1 MSKRNIVG
9 IVDARGRGA
18 TLARMYER
26 SPHVDGVVVIPGND
40 MIQAMARKPTEVDTR
55 IALTDVDA
63 ISQKFH
69 ELGVTL
75 ASVDQDIALSAG
87 VSDRLREDGIPT
99 IGPSRAASQIEW
111 SKAEARRLGT
121 HAGIQQPEY
130 AVFRG
135 SEDAALKYLDTHG
148 DEGFAIKADGLAE
161 GKGVFVAKT
170 PEEAR
175 RAIQE
180 IRQRHPQAARTF
192 LVESLATGE
201 EFSTF
206 FASDGVPERE
216 HIKILGHAQ
225 DHKRE
230 GNNDT
235 GENTGGMGC
244 STPPRLMTPTLELF
258 VENEIQKMMKE
269 LNKEGKPY
277 EGIGY
282 YGGMFDPANKVINNI
297 EWNARWGD
305 PEVQVVAPGI
315 TSDMYELAM
324 AIVNKNLDKY
334 KLTTDSLSRV
344 VVAGASRGYPR
355 NYDSVKGK
363 QIFGLDEVM
372 EMDGIELYGAGVKVV
387 DGKHFASGGRLFY
400 IVGEGVD
407 IVAAREKAYGAMAR
421 VFVEGNNLH
430 YRTDI
435 GWRDVKRLR
444 DKGY

>member
-1 MSKRNIVG
+1 MSERNIVG
-9 IVDARGRGA
+9 IVDAGGRGA
-18 TLARMYER
+18 TLARMYEL

-40 MIQAMARKPTEVDTR
+40 MIQAMAQKPTSVF
-55 IALTDVDA
+55 TDIDIKDA
-63 ISQKFH
+63 HAICDKFQ
-69 ELGVTL
+69 ELGVNL
-75 ASVDQDIALSAG
+75 VDVAQEDAVASG
-87 VSDRLREDGIPT
+87 VSDTLRASGIPT
-99 IGPSRAASQIEW
+99 IGPSKAAGEIEW
-111 SKAEARRLGT
+111 SKATARKFGT
-121 HAGIQQPEY
+121 LAGIIQPEY
-130 AVFRG
+130 AIFERQ
-135 SEDAALKYLDTHG
+135 EAALKYIDTREA
-148 DEGFAIKADGLAE
+148 EGFAIKADGLAS
-161 GKGVFVAKT
+161 GKAVIIAQT
-170 PEEAR
+170 HQEAR
-175 RAIQE
+175 EAITAIQK
-180 IRQRHPQAARTF
+180 RYPQAAQKF
-192 LVESLATGE
+192 LIEQLVGEE

-206 FASDGVPERE
+206 FASDGLHV
-216 HIKILGHAQ
+216 KIIGHAQ

-230 GNNDT
+230 GNFDT

-244 STPPRLMTPTLELF
+244 SSPPKLMTRNVEILLER
-258 VENEIQKMMKE
+258 EIQKMMVV
-269 LNKEGKPY
+269 LNNKDRPY

-282 YGGMFDPANKVINNI
+282 YGGMLDHVQRIVNNI

-334 KLTTDSLSRV
+334 KLTTDSLPRV

-387 DGKHFASGGRLFY
+387 DGKHFASGGRLFD
-400 IVGEGVD
+400 IVCKGVD
-407 IVAAREKAYGAMAR
+407 IVVAREKAYGAMAR

-435 GWRDVKRLR
+435 GWRDVQRLR
-444 DKGY
+444 EKGY